1 MALQGWTLCVIRIAP
16 KASRSLPVKS
26 EERGYVERCPEKP
39 SFHETGWTFSAI
51 HQKTELFDFLT
62 TKVATY
68 TFPQGKSVY
77 ITAGES
83 VVAVPS
89 TNPMPNCNHEEADT
103 IIVVHVLHAL
113 QQGCKTVQVRTV
125 DTDVVVVLVGA
136 IHKVLQSH
144 PLADIWIAFGVGK
157 SYKLH
162 SVDAIYNILGASKS
176 KALLMFHALCGC
188 DTTSSF
194 RGKGKRSFWQAWLAF
209 EEMPPT
215 ENALLQHTKRALY
228 QASIWTTCTDAQQDI
243 PSPAEFAWTKVGSA
257 WVPVWLTV
265 VELSKACRELIKCS
279 CKGDCSSFKCGKA
292 QLKCSPL
299 CKCKCNLHGGSQN
312 K

>member
-1 MALQGWTLCVIRIAP
+1 M
-16 KASRSLPVKS
+16 
-26 EERGYVERCPEKP
+26 
-39 SFHETGWTFSAI
+39 
-51 HQKTELFDFLT
+51 
-62 TKVATY
+62 ATY

-162 SVDAIYNILGASKS
+162 SVNAIYNILGASKS

-209 EEMPPT
+209 EEVT
-215 ENALLQHTKRALY
+215 ETLA
-228 QASIWTTCTDAQQDI
+228 
-243 PSPAEFAWTKVGSA
+243 
-257 WVPVWLTV
+257 
-265 VELSKACRELIKCS
+265 
-279 CKGDCSSFKCGKA
+279 
-292 QLKCSPL
+292 
-299 CKCKCNLHGGSQN
+299 
-312 K
+312 